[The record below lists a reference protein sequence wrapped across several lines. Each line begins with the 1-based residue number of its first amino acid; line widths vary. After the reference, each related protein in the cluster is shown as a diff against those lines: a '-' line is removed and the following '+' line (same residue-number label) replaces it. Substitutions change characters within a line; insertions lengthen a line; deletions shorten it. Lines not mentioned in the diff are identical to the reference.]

1 MKSITVL
8 SQRVLLPGLLALAL
22 IWLVTIRV
30 PTALW
35 IGGFTLNAF
44 MTGLAAL
51 LAGFLALC
59 TLTAALAMRSNPD
72 SPGGKA
78 PTLFVL
84 AAISGL
90 PFLVYSAIALATS
103 FRIEGLQ
110 NGLVWVAFS
119 ATLFAAPY
127 WLTPRGSTAIVQ
139 TMRVVVVVVPLT
151 KIVIFLLGTDFY
163 GEASYALVGVVLMVW
178 AVAHTPRGLFD
189 YAAPWLLLV
198 SILLCDVRTA
208 AVVAAVLII
217 FTARHLPVATWI
229 KGALAA
235 LFALASA
242 VLVWFFVGNRFLDS
256 GDQGLG
262 RFFGEGSI
270 LARIGTTNR
279 AEAWAHLFQQ
289 LPSGIN
295 WFGQGPGLSSF
306 LVDELLAIH
315 HPHNEYLRIFFDF
328 GWVGLTLFLAGNLV
342 LWIALV
348 GLYRKRADDGV
359 FASILLLPA
368 IALLAVTDNPFV
380 FAYVMLPAALI
391 LSLSLA
397 KEINPQARAQTALVA
412 NPHR

>member
-1 MKSITVL
+1 
-8 SQRVLLPGLLALAL
+8 
-22 IWLVTIRV
+22 
-30 PTALW
+30 
-35 IGGFTLNAF
+35 
-44 MTGLAAL
+44 
-51 LAGFLALC
+51 
-59 TLTAALAMRSNPD
+59 
-72 SPGGKA
+72 
-78 PTLFVL
+78 
-84 AAISGL
+84 
-90 PFLVYSAIALATS
+90 
-103 FRIEGLQ
+103 
-110 NGLVWVAFS
+110 
-119 ATLFAAPY
+119 
-127 WLTPRGSTAIVQ
+127 
-139 TMRVVVVVVPLT
+139 
-151 KIVIFLLGTDFY
+151 
-163 GEASYALVGVVLMVW
+163 MVW

-208 AVVAAVLII
+208 AVVAAVLIT
-217 FTARHLPVATWI
+217 FTARHLPAAPWI
-229 KGALAA
+229 KAALAA
-235 LFALASA
+235 LFGLASA

-270 LARIGTTNR
+270 LACIGTTNR

-348 GLYRKRADDGV
+348 GLHRKKADDGV

-368 IALLAVTDNPFV
+368 LALLAVTDNPFV

-397 KEINPQARAQTALVA
+397 KEINPQSRAQTALVA